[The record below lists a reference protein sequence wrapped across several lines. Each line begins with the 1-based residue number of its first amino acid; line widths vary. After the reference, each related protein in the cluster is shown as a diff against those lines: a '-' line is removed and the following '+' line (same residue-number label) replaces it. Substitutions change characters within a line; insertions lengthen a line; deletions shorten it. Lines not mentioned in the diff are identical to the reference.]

1 MDIIYIKNYM
11 KARNLAP
18 SDIVACECCGSKIAV
33 DIHHIV
39 FRSHGGTDDYSNLIA
54 LDRDCHRKAHSNK
67 EFNERLK
74 QIASRR

>member
-1 MDIIYIKNYM
+1 MQKYIKNYM

-18 SDIVACECCGSKIAV
+18 SDIVACEYCGKQAN

-54 LDRDCHRKAHSNK
+54 LDRDCHRRAHSSKSFNVILK
-67 EFNERLK
+67 E
-74 QIASRR
+74 IASRR

>member
-1 MDIIYIKNYM
+1 MQKYIKNYM
-11 KARNLAP
+11 KACNLAP
-18 SDIVACECCGSKIAV
+18 SDIVACECCGALAV

-54 LDRDCHRKAHSNK
+54 LDRDCHRKAHSSK

>member
-1 MDIIYIKNYM
+1 M
-11 KARNLAP
+11 KACNLAP

-54 LDRDCHRKAHSNK
+54 LDRDCHRRAHSSKSFNVILK
-67 EFNERLK
+67 E
-74 QIASRR
+74 IASRR